1 MHQLI
6 DKKNKIFIYLLF
18 LFLLSSINN
27 LALNKINF
35 FQLKLNKILVSGLS
49 KESNLQIKNSL
60 NELMFQNIFMIDSK
74 KIINI
79 LENNDLIYS
88 YNVKKIYPNSI
99 DIKIKKAELLA
110 LISKDGNFFYVGSNG
125 KLVNFKKINYE
136 LPFLTGEIEIN
147 DIIEFIKLIK
157 KSKIEYR
164 NITQI
169 YYFQSGRW
177 DIKNKSDILIKLPSE
192 NLIKNLNIAYK
203 IINEKN
209 FKTKKIIDLRILNNI
224 ILKDE

>member
-35 FQLKLNKILVSGLS
+35 FQLKLNKIFVSGLS

-74 KIINI
+74 KIIDI

>member
-6 DKKNKIFIYLLF
+6 DKKNILF

-35 FQLKLNKILVSGLS
+35 FQLKLNKIFVSGLS

-74 KIINI
+74 KIIDI

>member
-1 MHQLI
+1 MIQI
-6 DKKNKIFIYLLF
+6 TGKVVERESKNK
-18 LFLLSSINN
+18 
-27 LALNKINF
+27 
-35 FQLKLNKILVSGLS
+35 
-49 KESNLQIKNSL
+49 
-60 NELMFQNIFMIDSK
+60 NI
-74 KIINI
+74 
-79 LENNDLIYS
+79 
-88 YNVKKIYPNSI
+88 
-99 DIKIKKAELLA
+99 
-110 LISKDGNFFYVGSNG
+110 
-125 KLVNFKKINYE
+125 
-136 LPFLTGEIEIN
+136 LTGEIEIN

-192 NLIKNLNIAYK
+192 NLIKNLNISCN

-209 FKTKKIIDLRILNNI
+209 FKTKKDTDLRILNNI

>member
-35 FQLKLNKILVSGLS
+35 FQLKLNKIFVSGLS

-74 KIINI
+74 KIIDI

-110 LISKDGNFFYVGSNG
+110 LISKDGNFCQ
-125 KLVNFKKINYE
+125 INHYTDKQTS
-136 LPFLTGEIEIN
+136 F
-147 DIIEFIKLIK
+147 
-157 KSKIEYR
+157 
-164 NITQI
+164 
-169 YYFQSGRW
+169 
-177 DIKNKSDILIKLPSE
+177 
-192 NLIKNLNIAYK
+192 
-203 IINEKN
+203 
-209 FKTKKIIDLRILNNI
+209 
-224 ILKDE
+224 